1 MEKDTSTELK
11 IKEAATRVF
20 ISKGFNGCT
29 SREIAKEAGMNV
41 ALVNYYFKSKGHLF
55 EIVISSVIETFAESL
70 FEVFKSD
77 LPLVSKI
84 RIFIEKEYDFL
95 SNHPEIPSFIINE
108 LSKQEAHFFQTVGF
122 SDAMKDAKIE
132 AQVQDAQE
140 KGEMRKINLVNII
153 LLLMSNTHFPFI
165 SRPMIQSIHTIKEAD
180 YKTHLILHKQYVIDM
195 LINYLFPNSKEF

>member
-20 ISKGFNGCT
+20 IVKGFNGCT

-41 ALVNYYFKSKGHLF
+41 ALVNYYFKSKSHLF
-55 EIVISSVIETFAESL
+55 EIVIASVIEKFAESL
-70 FEVFKSD
+70 FEVFKSE

-95 SNHPEIPSFIINE
+95 GNHPEIPSFLINE
-108 LSKQEAHFFQTVGF
+108 LSKQEANFFQCVGF

-132 AQVQDAQE
+132 EQVKEAQE

-153 LLLMSNTHFPFI
+153 LLLMSNTNFPFI
-165 SRPMIQSIHTIKEAD
+165 ARPMIQSIHSINDEN
-180 YKTHLILHKQYVIDM
+180 YKTHLILHKQYVIGM

>member
-11 IKEAATRVF
+11 IKEAATKVF

-41 ALVNYYFKSKGHLF
+41 ALVNYYFKSKSHLF
-55 EIVISSVIETFAESL
+55 EIVIASVIESFAESL

-108 LSKQEAHFFQTVGF
+108 LSKQEAQFFQTVGF
-122 SDAMKDAKIE
+122 SEAMKDAKIE
-132 AQVQDAQE
+132 EQVKEAQE
-140 KGEMRKINLVNII
+140 KGEMRKINLINII

-165 SRPMIQSIHTIKEAD
+165 SKPMIQSIHTIQEND
-180 YKTHLILHKQYVIDM
+180 YKTHLVLHKQYVIDM
-195 LINYLFPNSKEF
+195 LINYLFPNSREF

>member
-20 ISKGFNGCT
+20 IAKGFNGCT

-41 ALVNYYFKSKGHLF
+41 ALVNYYFKSKSHLF
-55 EIVISSVIETFAESL
+55 EIVIASVIEKFAESL
-70 FEVFKSD
+70 FEVFKSE
-77 LPLVSKI
+77 LPLVSKV
-84 RIFIEKEYDFL
+84 RVFIEKEYDFL
-95 SNHPEIPSFIINE
+95 GKHPEIASFLINE
-108 LSKQEAHFFQTVGF
+108 LSKQEANFFQCVGF

-132 AQVQDAQE
+132 AQVKEAQE

-153 LLLMSNTHFPFI
+153 LLLMSNTNFPFI
-165 SRPMIQSIHTIKEAD
+165 ARPMIQSIHSINDEN

>member
-132 AQVQDAQE
+132 AQVKEAQE

-180 YKTHLILHKQYVIDM
+180 YNTHLILHKQYVIDM

>member
-11 IKEAATRVF
+11 IKEAATLVF
-20 ISKGFNGCT
+20 IAKGFNGCT

-41 ALVNYYFKSKGHLF
+41 ALVNYYFKSKSHLF
-55 EIVISSVIETFAESL
+55 EIVIASVIEKFAESL
-70 FEVFKSD
+70 FEVFKSE
-77 LPLVSKI
+77 LPLVSKV

-95 SNHPEIPSFIINE
+95 ANHPEIPSFLINE
-108 LSKQEAHFFQTVGF
+108 LSKQEAHFFQCVGF

-132 AQVQDAQE
+132 EQVKEAQE

-153 LLLMSNTHFPFI
+153 LLLMSNTNFPFI
-165 SRPMIQSIHTIKEAD
+165 ARPMIQSIHSINDEN

>member
-20 ISKGFNGCT
+20 IAKGFNGCT

-41 ALVNYYFKSKGHLF
+41 ALVNYYFKSKSHLF
-55 EIVISSVIETFAESL
+55 EIVIASVIEKFAESL
-70 FEVFKSD
+70 FEVFKSE
-77 LPLVSKI
+77 LPLVSKV
-84 RIFIEKEYDFL
+84 RVFIEKEYDFL
-95 SNHPEIPSFIINE
+95 GKHPEIASFLINE
-108 LSKQEAHFFQTVGF
+108 LSKQEANFFQCVGF

-132 AQVQDAQE
+132 EQVKEAQE

-153 LLLMSNTHFPFI
+153 LLLMSNTNFPFI
-165 SRPMIQSIHTIKEAD
+165 ARPMIQSIHSINDEN

>member
-55 EIVISSVIETFAESL
+55 EIVISSVIESFAESL

-132 AQVQDAQE
+132 AQVKDAQE

>member
-20 ISKGFNGCT
+20 IAKGFNGCT

-41 ALVNYYFKSKGHLF
+41 ALVNYYFKSKSHLF
-55 EIVISSVIETFAESL
+55 EIVIASVIEKFAESL
-70 FEVFKSD
+70 FEVFKSE
-77 LPLVSKI
+77 LPLVSKV

-95 SNHPEIPSFIINE
+95 GKHPEIASFLINE
-108 LSKQEAHFFQTVGF
+108 LSKQEANFFQCVGF

-132 AQVQDAQE
+132 EQVKEAQE

-153 LLLMSNTHFPFI
+153 LLLMSNTNFPFI
-165 SRPMIQSIHTIKEAD
+165 ARPMIQSIHSINDEN

>member
-1 MEKDTSTELK
+1 MDKDNSTEIK

-20 ISKGFNGCT
+20 IAKGFYGCT

-41 ALVNYYFKSKGHLF
+41 ALVNYYFKSKSHLF
-55 EIVISSVIETFAESL
+55 EIVIASVIEKFADSL

-77 LPLVSKI
+77 LPLVSKV

-95 SNHPEIPSFIINE
+95 SNHREIPSFIINE
-108 LSKQEAHFFQTVGF
+108 LSKQDADFFKSVGF
-122 SDAMKDAKIE
+122 SEAMKEAKIE
-132 AQVQDAQE
+132 EQVKEAQD

-153 LLLMSNTHFPFI
+153 LLLMSNTNFPFMA
-165 SRPMIQSIHTIKEAD
+165 RPMIQSIHNINNED
-180 YKTHLILHKQYVIDM
+180 YTTHLILHKQYVIDM

>member
-41 ALVNYYFKSKGHLF
+41 ALVNYYFKSKSHLF

-108 LSKQEAHFFQTVGF
+108 LNKQEAHFFQTVGF
-122 SDAMKDAKIE
+122 SEAMKDAKIE
-132 AQVQDAQE
+132 EQVLEAQE

-195 LINYLFPNSKEF
+195 LINYLFPNSKEI

>member
-11 IKEAATRVF
+11 IKDAATRVF
-20 ISKGFNGCT
+20 IAKGFNGCT

-41 ALVNYYFKSKGHLF
+41 ALVNYYFKSKSHLF
-55 EIVISSVIETFAESL
+55 EIVIASVIEKFAESL
-70 FEVFKSD
+70 FEVFKSE
-77 LPLVSKI
+77 LPLVSKV

-95 SNHPEIPSFIINE
+95 GKHPEIPSFLINE
-108 LSKQEAHFFQTVGF
+108 LSKQEANFFQCVGF

-132 AQVQDAQE
+132 EQVKEAQE

-153 LLLMSNTHFPFI
+153 LLLMSNTNFPFI
-165 SRPMIQSIHTIKEAD
+165 ARPMIQSIHSIDDAN